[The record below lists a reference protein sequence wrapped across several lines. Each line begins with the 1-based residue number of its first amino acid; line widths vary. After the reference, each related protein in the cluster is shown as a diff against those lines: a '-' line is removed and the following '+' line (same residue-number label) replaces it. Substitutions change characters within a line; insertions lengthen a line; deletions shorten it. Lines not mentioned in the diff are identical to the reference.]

1 MNWSHS
7 IWRGGDENREE
18 GRGDRDKTQGRKQ
31 VLDASLLMSVYLFV
45 KEKHLGAPLLSR
57 TFVPLNNPRKM

>member
-7 IWRGGDENREE
+7 IWRGGDENGDE

-31 VLDASLLMSVYLFV
+31 VLDASLVMSV
-45 KEKHLGAPLLSR
+45 GAPLLSHA
-57 TFVPLNNPRKM
+57 FAPLNNPVKM